1 MSKVKLKV
9 SMRMKCAMHGEGDIS
24 AIGAKKE
31 YYPIMVFH
39 ESDRE
44 HRIYTEDGRFD
55 FHCNP
60 TLKLLNIPFTEGME
74 VECDIYGSGK
84 VNRIY
89 ESTAKYPVYVIFE
102 TGDEIVYTLDGR
114 ISQNANQTLFPKYEI

>member
-1 MSKVKLKV
+1 MSKIKLVSGMAVKCLVGGKGKIVKIHQDEEYCIELSLDNGKEFGYLK
-9 SMRMKCAMHGEGDIS
+9 
-24 AIGAKKE
+24 
-31 YYPIMVFH
+31 
-39 ESDRE
+39 
-44 HRIYTEDGRFD
+44 DGSNGYSL
-55 FHCNP
+55 NP
-60 TLKLLNIPFTEGME
+60 TLKLLNIPFTEGLE

-114 ISQNANQTLFPKYEI
+114 ISQNANQTLFPKFTI